1 MEAAG
6 SPEFAGS
13 GVFLFSVD
21 AVVSEAAESDCT
33 SFVTVVSVT
42 TVWTDVSVVS
52 EVGAAGDGDAAFSCI

>member
-1 MEAAG
+1 M
-6 SPEFAGS
+6 
-13 GVFLFSVD
+13 FSVD
-21 AVVSEAAESDCT
+21 AVVSEAAASDCT